1 MSGGKRVLTETTTI
15 VIQRL
20 FASADHRRR
29 RRGLANK
36 CGVNLPLTAAW
47 GDAEFERVWF
57 AVLKLSGGDVSKLH
71 EAVGHAQRDWR
82 DVLVWSGFGHSLEAH
97 HQWARTIASQ

>member
-1 MSGGKRVLTETTTI
+1 MLQPTERTVA
-15 VIQRL
+15 VIHRL
-20 FASADHRRR
+20 FAEADH
-29 RRGLANK
+29 GVVAELLATR

-57 AVLKLSGGDVSKLH
+57 AVLKLSGGDVGKLH

-82 DVLVWSGFGHSLEAH
+82 DVLVWSGFGNSLEAH
-97 HQWARTIASQ
+97 HHWVRTLQA